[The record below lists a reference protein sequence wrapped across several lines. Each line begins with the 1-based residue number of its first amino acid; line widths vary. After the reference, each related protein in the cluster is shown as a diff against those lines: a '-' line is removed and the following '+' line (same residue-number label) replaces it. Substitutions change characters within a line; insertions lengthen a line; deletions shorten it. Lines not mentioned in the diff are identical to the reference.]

1 MYPPSSMLLIFYAN
15 GGMSIVDIW
24 GGSYVLS
31 EIHPSSNGVTIN
43 VDFENKKFII
53 TVPDNAATNLIIFR
67 LK

>member
-1 MYPPSSMLLIFYAN
+1 MLMEECLLWIY
-15 GGMSIVDIW
+15 G